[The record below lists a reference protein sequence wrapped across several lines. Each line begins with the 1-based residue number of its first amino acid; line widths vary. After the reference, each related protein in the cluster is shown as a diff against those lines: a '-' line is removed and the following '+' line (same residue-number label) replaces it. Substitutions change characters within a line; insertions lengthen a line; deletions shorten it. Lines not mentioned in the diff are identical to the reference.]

1 MADSERFIDGIYN
14 YCDRWCARCPLSAR
28 CRLYALE
35 QQLGEAGPDIDA
47 ADFWAALG
55 TLAAS
60 DSELFDSELV
70 DELSDEDF
78 GFGSQDD
85 DGSELLS
92 DELLAE
98 ALEREEQV
106 DRHPLVES
114 ATAYGIDVGRW
125 LHDHGDQAKSA
136 KLSSDAPI
144 TPDDVVAVIGWYGMT
159 IGAKLTRA
167 ISAQMD
173 LDDEASW
180 ETESD
185 WRGEAEETAE
195 TIGEVARDEA
205 AGSAKVALLG
215 IERSLGAWT
224 IMRDLMPAR
233 DAEIVALQKRLG
245 RLRRQVDE
253 LFPEARTF
261 HRPGFDDRPRGE
273 L

>member
-1 MADSERFIDGIYN
+1 MADPERFIDGIYN

-35 QQLGEAGPDIDA
+35 QQLGTAGPNVDA

-55 TLAAS
+55 TLSAA

-70 DELSDEDF
+70 EELSEEDF
-78 GFGSQDD
+78 GFGSEDD
-85 DGSELLS
+85 HSELLS
-92 DELLAE
+92 DDLLAE
-98 ALEREEQV
+98 AIEREEQV

-114 ATAYGIDVGRW
+114 ATGYGVDAGKW
-125 LHDHGDQAKSA
+125 LHAHGGQARLA
-136 KLSSDAPI
+136 KLSRDVPI
-144 TPDDVVAVIGWYGMT
+144 TPDDVVDVVSWYGMM
-159 IGAKLTRA
+159 IGPKLTRA
-167 ISAQMD
+167 VSARLDMD
-173 LDDEASW
+173 DDASW
-180 ETESD
+180 ETGSD

-195 TIGEVARDEA
+195 AIGEAERDDA

-224 IMRDLMPAR
+224 IMRDLVPAR
-233 DAEIVALQKRLG
+233 DAEIVAFQKRLG

-261 HRPGFDDRPRGE
+261 HRPGFDDRPAGE